1 MVRKFIFT
9 LFCSALVF
17 GCGSKNETIGDKIDK
32 KLEKAEEKAK
42 DLKEKA
48 EEKARE
54 IEKKTKEKKGSH
66 KKSAPVDISFE
77 LLKDRNLLI
86 LTVNLNQPVKNLVV
100 QANPLDGLEIE
111 PVKQVVN
118 SIYDEPT
125 TLTLTV
131 SLKNNV
137 GRLGVYIAGA
147 FNGRQLATSQTY
159 DFPDSKKRKL
169 ANPLTEIDSKGNV
182 IRVFQAEEK

>member
-1 MVRKFIFT
+1 MVKKFIFT

-42 DLKEKA
+42 NLKEKA

-54 IEKKTKEKKGSH
+54 IEKKAKEKMDSH

-77 LLKDRNLLI
+77 LKDNNLLI
-86 LTVNLNQPVKNLVV
+86 LTINLNQPVKNLIV
-100 QANPLDGLEIE
+100 QANPLDGLEID
-111 PVKQVVN
+111 PVEQVVN

-125 TLTLTV
+125 TLMLSV

-169 ANPLTEIDSKGNV
+169 ANPPTEIDSNGNV